1 MMWLQY
7 GCGVAVARLQC
18 GCGVVM
24 WLRCGCGVAV
34 MWLQRGC
41 GVAVMWLVWCSVAV
55 VWLSCVYPVFIAL
68 PSDAG
73 QVSTHRLLLLQLL
86 LPLRHPADQRL
97 QRAQQVLPLLC
108 ASLQAP
114 PETHNT
120 G

>member
-1 MMWLQY
+1 MSVVWLY
-7 GCGVAVARLQC
+7 C
-18 GCGVVM
+18 GCDVAAV
-24 WLRCGCGVAV
+24 WLWCDVAAVWLWCGCD
-34 MWLQRGC
+34 
-41 GVAVMWLVWCSVAV
+41 VAV
-55 VWLSCVYPVFIAL
+55 VWQWRGCSMDVVWLWCVYPVFIAL

-86 LPLRHPADQRL
+86 LSLRHPADQRL

-114 PETHNT
+114 PETHDT